1 MGSCPRSPAAPAQ
14 AVGPSSLS
22 RNPTRSQWICL
33 FGRHTPYERFGSG
46 HRHGVRDR
54 FGTTVVDNTGWYS
67 IALTTTLASGP
78 ASWTVDEP
86 PELSVS
92 RPTSTTRTTTGR

>member
-1 MGSCPRSPAAPAQ
+1 MVD
-14 AVGPSSLS
+14 VGP
-22 RNPTRSQWICL
+22 PQADIEVTQ
-33 FGRHTPYERFGSG
+33 F
-46 HRHGVRDR
+46 
-54 FGTTVVDNTGWYS
+54 FGTTVLDNTGRYF

-86 PELSVS
+86 PELSVT

>member
-1 MGSCPRSPAAPAQ
+1 MVD
-14 AVGPSSLS
+14 VGPLQADIEV
-22 RNPTRSQWICL
+22 TQ
-33 FGRHTPYERFGSG
+33 F
-46 HRHGVRDR
+46 V
-54 FGTTVVDNTGWYS
+54 GTTVVDNTRRYL
-67 IALTTTLASGP
+67 IALTTTLASDP

>member
-1 MGSCPRSPAAPAQ
+1 MVD
-14 AVGPSSLS
+14 VGPPQADIEVTQFS
-22 RNPTRSQWICL
+22 
-33 FGRHTPYERFGSG
+33 
-46 HRHGVRDR
+46 
-54 FGTTVVDNTGWYS
+54 GTTVVDDTGRYL
-67 IALTTTLASGP
+67 IGLTTTLASGP